1 MLNVVEFMSIKK
13 KKMAVTKLQ
22 YVGDSNMWVTDI
34 AYMYM
39 YIYM

>member
-1 MLNVVEFMSIKK
+1 MLNVFEFLSIKK
-13 KKMAVTKLQ
+13 KIAVTKLQ
-22 YVGDSNMWVTDI
+22 YVGDSNRWVTDI